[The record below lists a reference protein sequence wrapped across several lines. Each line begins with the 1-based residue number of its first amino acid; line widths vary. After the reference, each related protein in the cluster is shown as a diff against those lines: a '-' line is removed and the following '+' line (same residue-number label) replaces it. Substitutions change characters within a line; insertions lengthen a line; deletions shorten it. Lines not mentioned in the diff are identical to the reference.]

1 MVDLG
6 SRKRRAGSNKRGAK
20 SHQFHRLLT
29 VFFRPPPNTMEAP
42 QFHRLLG
49 VPIVNAPN
57 MVEVGSCTRRAGR
70 NPQGWKPSRSHRH
83 FHHLFIMA
91 VLVLSVS
98 PFLVLLGFW
107 PWCSPS
113 PLSTLF
119 CSSRFLTPCWAL
131 WALPKLL
138 STKPGLLREAAL
150 AQTTRNARCAMRVR
164 NRRGRP
170 PRSKP
175 LNTDV

>member
-1 MVDLG
+1 MVELG
-6 SRKRRAGSNKRGAK
+6 SRKRRAGSHKHGAK
-20 SHQFHRLLT
+20 SHQFHRLFT
-29 VFFRPPPNTMEAP
+29 VFSRPPPNTMEAP

-70 NPQGWKPSRSHRH
+70 NPQVESHRH

-98 PFLVLLGFW
+98 PFLVLLSLW

-119 CSSRFLTPCWAL
+119 CSSRFFTPCWVP
-131 WALPKLL
+131 WALPQQPLFSLPSLVFSEKLPL
-138 STKPGLLREAAL
+138 RKPLG
-150 AQTTRNARCAMRVR
+150 TRCAMRVR

-170 PRSKP
+170 PRGKP